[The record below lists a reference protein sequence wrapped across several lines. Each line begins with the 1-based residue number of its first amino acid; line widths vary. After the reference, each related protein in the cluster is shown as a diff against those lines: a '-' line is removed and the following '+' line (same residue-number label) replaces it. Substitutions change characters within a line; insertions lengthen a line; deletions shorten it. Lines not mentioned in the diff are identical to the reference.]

1 MAMNEDYMDKASK
14 ILRVRQARQERASK
28 ILRVRQARQERDAR
42 KLNTIVY
49 NLQERR
55 IRSDEAQLAKLDYY
69 LGKGQGAKKERA
81 RLLARIENR
90 KAK

>member
-14 ILRVRQARQERASK
+14 ILRVRQARQAH
-28 ILRVRQARQERDAR
+28 QQR
-42 KLNTIVY
+42 KMETIYY

-81 RLLARIENR
+81 QLLARIENR
-90 KAK
+90 KTK

>member
-1 MAMNEDYMDKASK
+1 MAMNEYYEDKASK
-14 ILRVRQARQERASK
+14 ILKVRQARLEKHQ
-28 ILRVRQARQERDAR
+28 Q
-42 KLNTIVY
+42 KLNTIAY

-55 IRSDEAQLAKLDYY
+55 IRSDEAQLLKLDHF

-81 RLLARIENR
+81 KLLARIENR

>member
-14 ILRVRQARQERASK
+14 VLRVRQARQEK
-28 ILRVRQARQERDAR
+28 HRQ
-42 KLNTIVY
+42 KLNTIAY

-69 LGKGQGAKKERA
+69 LGKGQGAKKERTK
-81 RLLARIENR
+81 LLARIENR

>member
-14 ILRVRQARQERASK
+14 VLRVRQARQEK
-28 ILRVRQARQERDAR
+28 HAR
-42 KLNTIVY
+42 KLNTIAY

-81 RLLARIENR
+81 KLLARIESR